1 MRLYLV
7 RHPRPEV
14 PAGYCYGRSDL
25 AANEADL
32 ERVLATLRGQGLPGT
47 MPVHASPLARSAV
60 LAHRLSP
67 APTFDARLAEMDFGA
82 WELRSWDDIPRD
94 EIDAWSADL
103 LHYRPGG
110 GESVM
115 DVAARVAGF
124 DADIRRAAQA
134 QAAQALVIC
143 HAGTMRLLHAL
154 RLGGTLAEAALRAA
168 QAPHRIDYGE
178 VMMLE
183 T

>member
-1 MRLYLV
+1 MRIYLV

-14 PAGYCYGRSDL
+14 PAGHCYGRSDL
-25 AANEADL
+25 AANETDV
-32 ERVLATLRGQGLPGT
+32 ERVLTALENQGLPGA
-47 MPVHASPLARSAV
+47 MPVYASPLARSAV
-60 LAHRLSP
+60 LAQRLSP
-67 APTFDARLAEMDFGA
+67 APVFDARLAEMDFGA
-82 WELRSWDDIPRD
+82 WEMRSWDDIPRS

-124 DADIRRAAQA
+124 DADIRRAGHAQA
-134 QAAQALVIC
+134 VIIC
-143 HAGTMRLLHAL
+143 HAGTMRLLHSL
-154 RLGGTLAEAALRAA
+154 HLGGTLVEAALRAA

>member
-1 MRLYLV
+1 MRIYLV

-14 PAGYCYGRSDL
+14 PAGHCYGRSDL
-25 AANEADL
+25 TANEADV
-32 ERVLATLRGQGLPGT
+32 ERVLAALANQGLPGA
-47 MPVHASPLARSAV
+47 MPVYASPLARSAV
-60 LAHRLSP
+60 LAQRLSP
-67 APTFDARLAEMDFGA
+67 APAFDARLAEMDFGA
-82 WELRSWDDIPRD
+82 WEMRNWDDIPRSQ
-94 EIDAWSADL
+94 IDAWSADL

-124 DADIRRAAQA
+124 DADIRREGH
-134 QAAQALVIC
+134 AQALVIC
-143 HAGTMRLLHAL
+143 HAGTMRLMHSLH
-154 RLGGTLAEAALRAA
+154 LGGTLVDAALRAA

>member
-1 MRLYLV
+1 MQLYLV

-14 PAGYCYGRSDL
+14 PAGHCYGRSDL
-25 AANEADL
+25 AANPQDL
-32 ERVLATLRGQGLPGT
+32 ERVLAALTSQGLAGA
-47 MPVHASPLARSAV
+47 MPVYASPLIRSAA
-60 LAHRLSP
+60 LAQRLTP
-67 APTFDARLAEMDFGA
+67 APAFDARLAEMDFGA
-82 WELRSWDDIPRD
+82 WELRSWDDIPRA

-103 LHYRPGG
+103 LDYRPGG
-110 GESVM
+110 GENVM

-124 DADIRRAAQA
+124 HTDVTRSGH
-134 QAAQALVIC
+134 AQALVIC
-143 HAGTMRLLHAL
+143 HAGTMRLLHSL
-154 RLGGTLAEAALRAA
+154 HLGGTLAEAALRAA

>member
-14 PAGYCYGRSDL
+14 PAGHCYGRSDL
-25 AANEADL
+25 AANEADV
-32 ERVLATLRGQGLPGT
+32 ERVVAALAGQGLDGA
-47 MPVHASPLARSAV
+47 MPVYASPLARSAA
-60 LAHRLSP
+60 LARRLTP
-67 APTFDARLAEMDFGA
+67 APAFDARLVEMDFGA
-82 WELRSWDDIPRD
+82 WELRSWNDIPRS

-115 DVAARVAGF
+115 DVAARVAAF
-124 DADIRRAAQA
+124 RAEIGRAGH
-134 QAAQALVIC
+134 AQALVIC
-143 HAGTMRLLHAL
+143 HAGTMRLLHSL
-154 RLGGTLAEAALRAA
+154 HLGGPLADAALRAA

>member
-1 MRLYLV
+1 MRIYLV

-14 PAGYCYGRSDL
+14 PAGHCYGRSDL
-25 AANEADL
+25 AANEADV
-32 ERVLATLRGQGLPGT
+32 ERVLAALANQGLPGA
-47 MPVHASPLARSAV
+47 MPVYASPLARSAV
-60 LAHRLSP
+60 LAQRLSP
-67 APTFDARLAEMDFGA
+67 APAFDARLAEMDFGA
-82 WELRSWDDIPRD
+82 WEMRSWDDIPRS

-124 DADIRRAAQA
+124 DADIRREGH
-134 QAAQALVIC
+134 AQALIVC
-143 HAGTMRLLHAL
+143 HAGTMRLMHSLH
-154 RLGGTLAEAALRAA
+154 LGGTLADAALRAA
-168 QAPHRIDYGE
+168 QAAHRIDYGE

>member
-1 MRLYLV
+1 MRIYLV

-14 PAGYCYGRSDL
+14 PAGHCYGRSDL
-25 AANEADL
+25 KASEADV
-32 ERVLATLRGQGLPGT
+32 ERVLTALANQGLPGA
-47 MPVHASPLARSAV
+47 MPVYASPLARSAV
-60 LAHRLSP
+60 LAQRLSP
-67 APTFDARLAEMDFGA
+67 APAFDARLAEMDFGA
-82 WELRSWDDIPRD
+82 WEMRSWDDIPRS

-124 DADIRRAAQA
+124 DADMRREGH
-134 QAAQALVIC
+134 AQALIIC
-143 HAGTMRLLHAL
+143 HAGTMRLLHSL
-154 RLGGTLAEAALRAA
+154 HLGGTLAEAALRAT

>member
-1 MRLYLV
+1 MRIYLA

-14 PAGYCYGRSDL
+14 PAGHCYGRSDL
-25 AANEADL
+25 AANEADV
-32 ERVLATLRGQGLPGT
+32 ERVLAALTSQGLPGA
-47 MPVHASPLARSAV
+47 MPVYASPLARSAV
-60 LAHRLSP
+60 LAQRLSP
-67 APTFDARLAEMDFGA
+67 APAFDARLAEMDFGA
-82 WELRSWDDIPRD
+82 WEMRSWDDIPRS

-124 DADIRRAAQA
+124 DADIRREGH
-134 QAAQALVIC
+134 AQALVIC
-143 HAGTMRLLHAL
+143 HAGTMRLMHSLH
-154 RLGGTLAEAALRAA
+154 LGGTLVDAALRAA

>member
-1 MRLYLV
+1 MRIYLV

-14 PAGYCYGRSDL
+14 PAGHCYGRSDL
-25 AANEADL
+25 AANEADV
-32 ERVLATLRGQGLPGT
+32 ERVLAALANQGLPGA
-47 MPVHASPLARSAV
+47 MPVYASPLVRSAV
-60 LAHRLSP
+60 LAQRLSP
-67 APTFDARLAEMDFGA
+67 APAFDARLAEMDFGA
-82 WELRSWDDIPRD
+82 WEMRSWDDIPRS

-124 DADIRRAAQA
+124 DADIRGAGH
-134 QAAQALVIC
+134 AQALVIC
-143 HAGTMRLLHAL
+143 HAGAMRLMHSLH
-154 RLGGTLAEAALRAA
+154 LGGTLADAALRAA

>member
-14 PAGYCYGRSDL
+14 PAGHCYGRSDL
-25 AANEADL
+25 AANEADV
-32 ERVLATLRGQGLPGT
+32 ERVLATLRDQGLPGA
-47 MPVHASPLARSAV
+47 MPIYASPLARSAA

-82 WELRSWDDIPRD
+82 CELRSWDNIPRD

-124 DADIRRAAQA
+124 DADIRRAGHAE
-134 QAAQALVIC
+134 ALVVC
-143 HAGTMRLLHAL
+143 HAGTMRLLQSLH
-154 RLGGTLAEAALRAA
+154 RGGTLADAALRAA

>member
-14 PAGYCYGRSDL
+14 PAGHCYGRSDL
-25 AANEADL
+25 AANATDV
-32 ERVLATLRGQGLPGT
+32 ERVLARLRDQGLPGA
-47 MPVHASPLARSAV
+47 MPIYASPLARSAA

-67 APTFDARLAEMDFGA
+67 APIFDARLAEMDFGA
-82 WELRSWDDIPRD
+82 WELRSWDDIPRN

-124 DADIRRAAQA
+124 DADIRRAGH
-134 QAAQALVIC
+134 AQALAVC
-143 HAGTMRLLHAL
+143 HAGTMRLLQSLH
-154 RLGGTLAEAALRAA
+154 RGGTLAQAALRAA

>member
-1 MRLYLV
+1 MRIYLV

-14 PAGYCYGRSDL
+14 PAGHCYGRSDL
-25 AANEADL
+25 AANEADVA
-32 ERVLATLRGQGLPGT
+32 RVLAALASRGLPGA
-47 MPVHASPLARSAV
+47 MPVYASPLARSAV
-60 LAHRLSP
+60 LAQRLSP
-67 APTFDARLAEMDFGA
+67 APAFDARLAEMDFGA
-82 WELRSWDDIPRD
+82 WEMRSWDDIPRS

-124 DADIRRAAQA
+124 DADIRREGH
-134 QAAQALVIC
+134 AQALVIC
-143 HAGTMRLLHAL
+143 HAGTMRLMHSLH
-154 RLGGTLAEAALRAA
+154 LGGTLVDAALRAA
-168 QAPHRIDYGE
+168 QAPHRIGYGE

>member
-1 MRLYLV
+1 MRIYLV

-14 PAGYCYGRSDL
+14 PAGHCYGRSDL
-25 AANEADL
+25 TASEADV
-32 ERVLATLRGQGLPGT
+32 ERVLTALANQGLPGA
-47 MPVHASPLARSAV
+47 MPVYASPLARSAV
-60 LAHRLSP
+60 LAQRLSP
-67 APTFDARLAEMDFGA
+67 APAFDARLAEMDFGA
-82 WELRSWDDIPRD
+82 WEMRNWDDIPRS

-103 LHYRPGG
+103 LHYHPGG

-124 DADIRRAAQA
+124 DADMRREGH
-134 QAAQALVIC
+134 AQALIIC
-143 HAGTMRLLHAL
+143 HAGTMRLLHSL
-154 RLGGTLAEAALRAA
+154 HLGGTLVEAALRAA
-168 QAPHRIDYGE
+168 QAPHRINYGE